1 MCRERIRK
9 AKVHLELNLVKENKK
24 HFCEYTDSKRRTKE
38 NLHPLRD
45 VEGTMTNEDKEK
57 TVVLSVFFMTVF
69 KSQISYPQGTLPS
82 DMEVL
87 DGEKNKPPTVQVE
100 TLRDLLFHL
109 NCHRSMGPHGIHL
122 RMLRELA
129 EAIAQLLSIIHQQ
142 SW

>member
-1 MCRERIRK
+1 
-9 AKVHLELNLVKENKK
+9 
-24 HFCEYTDSKRRTKE
+24 
-38 NLHPLRD
+38 
-45 VEGTMTNEDKEK
+45 MTNEDKEK

-69 KSQISYPQGTLPS
+69 KSQISYPEGTLPS